1 MSYPPNNNQ
10 GMQANYTGMQQG
22 PGQGYVQTPNDI
34 RVQNQGSYPA
44 GMQGTGSSGP
54 AGGGA
59 PQGYGGG
66 QGVGPQGVGP
76 QGVVGSGQGYGQ
88 GVGVEQGYSQGGGGG
103 FGSGTNAVAGP
114 QYCLPQVSAYAVS
127 KKVVS
132 MSGGDWKITDATGRT
147 VFKVSGRVASVRD
160 KRFLRDPSNKTV
172 LRMQK
177 KVSECPFFP
186 KFSMNCFLSSFAFF
200 LLQTHR
206 LLGSVCF
213 WLFEFVG
220 CVFSGNCRLSPCM
233 IHGKSIQ
240 LLIQCLQR
248 WRNLPWFSSRQPWMS
263 SWVPAPAPRTQIMS
277 CRVISLT
284 EISQSSKELNKLPW
298 YVLSQSYP
306 KTKQFSLLL
315 FLPENKFCMCVCLS
329 LSLLPKANN
338 LSLAISVSLPTS
350 SSQHSCLLNLH
361 SFAIHSC
368 FSNYILLHLIFSHF
382 YFNISVCDILY
393 YSG

>member
-177 KVSECPFFP
+177 KIVTMHDTWQIYSAADTVLATV
-186 KFSMNCFLSSFAFF
+186 KKSSLVQFKTAMDVF
-200 LLQTHR
+200 
-206 LLGSVCF
+206 LGSSSSSKNPDYVMQGDF
-213 WLFEFVG
+213 LD
-220 CVFSGNCRLSPCM
+220 
-233 IHGKSIQ
+233 
-240 LLIQCLQR
+240 
-248 WRNLPWFSSRQPWMS
+248 RNLTIFQGAQQAALVTRQITF
-263 SWVPAPAPRTQIMS
+263 A
-277 CRVISLT
+277 
-284 EISQSSKELNKLPW
+284 
-298 YVLSQSYP
+298 
-306 KTKQFSLLL
+306 
-315 FLPENKFCMCVCLS
+315 
-329 LSLLPKANN
+329 
-338 LSLAISVSLPTS
+338 SVVVDKDNFGVTIFPGVDI
-350 SSQHSCLLNLH
+350 
-361 SFAIHSC
+361 A
-368 FSNYILLHLIFSHF
+368 LIFALIVIMDEVYVHHDS
-382 YFNISVCDILY
+382 D
-393 YSG
+393 

>member
-10 GMQANYTGMQQG
+10 GMQANYTGIQQG
-22 PGQGYVQTPNDI
+22 PGQGYVQYPNDI
-34 RVQNQGSYPA
+34 RAQNQGSYPS
-44 GMQGTGSSGP
+44 GMQGTGSYGP

-59 PQGYGGG
+59 QGYGGGG

-76 QGVVGSGQGYGQ
+76 QGVVGSSQGYGQ
-88 GVGVEQGYSQGGGGG
+88 GVGAGQGYSQGGGG

-177 KVSECPFFP
+177 KVSQCPFFP
-186 KFSMNCFLSSFAFF
+186 KFSLNYFLSFAFF
-200 LLQTHR
+200 LLQAHR

-220 CVFSGNCRLSPCM
+220 RVFSGNCRLSPCM

-248 WRNLPWFSSRQPWMS
+248 
-263 SWVPAPAPRTQIMS
+263 
-277 CRVISLT
+277 
-284 EISQSSKELNKLPW
+284 
-298 YVLSQSYP
+298 
-306 KTKQFSLLL
+306 
-315 FLPENKFCMCVCLS
+315 
-329 LSLLPKANN
+329 
-338 LSLAISVSLPTS
+338 
-350 SSQHSCLLNLH
+350 
-361 SFAIHSC
+361 
-368 FSNYILLHLIFSHF
+368 
-382 YFNISVCDILY
+382 
-393 YSG
+393 